1 MEIEEQII
9 NKCFDKWGRYISHH
23 KSLTSEETEFVNS
36 KYLDSLSFKE
46 SLYRIK
52 LNIDIHPKCPIC
64 GKPVQVTFTPSRFFK
79 KSCGNKLCENK
90 IRQINVEN
98 TIKGKYGVSCVFS
111 NNEIREKT
119 KQTLL
124 EKYGVDSITKSE
136 KIKEKI
142 KNTCLEKYGVESIGK
157 SKEIREKIK
166 NTCLEKYGVENPYQ
180 IKEVIDKIQEKRN
193 DKMDIIKSK
202 LSKAYN
208 SKREWRI
215 QRFKEGFIEK
225 YGVDNPSKVPEIIQK
240 SINTRIKLYGHLYN
254 EEQYKETCL
263 EKYGVSHPMKTEEN
277 RIRLSYIGSDP
288 VIQQKKY
295 NTMKRNH
302 SFTSTKA
309 EDRMYEELIKLYDK
323 DDIKRQ
329 YKDLERYPFMCDFY
343 IKSKDLFIE
352 CNFYYTHGEH
362 KFDINSIEDQIKL
375 NEIKEKIKETNK
387 QTYKNILK
395 TWTIRDIKKF
405 NKAKENNLNYLIF
418 YTEKEMI
425 KWIENELK
433 NN

>member
-9 NKCFDKWGRYISHH
+9 NKCFDKCGRYISHH
-23 KSLTSEETEFVNS
+23 KSLTSQETEFVNS

-52 LNIDIHPKCPIC
+52 LNIDTHPRCPIC

-98 TIKGKYGVSCVFS
+98 TIKEKYGVSCVFS

-136 KIKEKI
+136 KIK
-142 KNTCLEKYGVESIGK
+142 
-157 SKEIREKIK
+157 EKIK

-215 QRFKEGFIEK
+215 QRFKEGCIEK
-225 YGVDNPSKVPEIIQK
+225 YGVDNPSKVLEIIQK

-288 VIQQKKY
+288 VIQKK
-295 NTMKRNH
+295 K
-302 SFTSTKA
+302 
-309 EDRMYEELIKLYDK
+309 
-323 DDIKRQ
+323 
-329 YKDLERYPFMCDFY
+329 
-343 IKSKDLFIE
+343 
-352 CNFYYTHGEH
+352 
-362 KFDINSIEDQIKL
+362 
-375 NEIKEKIKETNK
+375 
-387 QTYKNILK
+387 
-395 TWTIRDIKKF
+395 
-405 NKAKENNLNYLIF
+405 
-418 YTEKEMI
+418 
-425 KWIENELK
+425 
-433 NN
+433 